1 MEKDDDNGAADAETQ
16 VVTTTI
22 TGDNNGI
29 KSCLLLSYAD
39 LRSCQSSTVVG
50 NDDDVILRMTAQTI
64 SVAVLLVEEV
74 VCSIS
79 S

>member
-1 MEKDDDNGAADAETQ
+1 MERDDDNGAGAETQ

-22 TGDNNGI
+22 TTGDNNGI

-50 NDDDVILRMTAQTI
+50 NDDDVILRMTAQT
-64 SVAVLLVEEV
+64 SALAVLLG
-74 VCSIS
+74 
-79 S
+79 